1 MNMSYTWSITG
12 LKKAPSL
19 DGLTDVITNIRFN
32 YTGTDADSGYS
43 HTFAGAV
50 PTGAPDSASFTPL
63 ADLTEAEVV
72 SWAQANHPT
81 DHMNE
86 IISASIANQ
95 ITPTNDDTD
104 LPWGS

>member
-12 LKKAPSL
+12 IKKAPSL
-19 DGLTDVITNIRFN
+19 DGLTDVVTHIRFN

-50 PTGAPDSASFTPL
+50 PTGAPDSGSFTAF
-63 ADLTEAEVV
+63 ADLTEADVI

-86 IISASIANQ
+86 VISGSIANQ
-95 ITPTNDDTD
+95 ITPTNEEAN
-104 LPWGS
+104 LPWGR